1 MAIYKPATNGSW
13 NTVQWQS
20 VNDATQSQASWANAS
35 GAPTIN
41 DEVWLDGKTLTINPN
56 IIVSAS
62 RIIATRIPNES
73 GFAYT
78 AGLPGGVYGA
88 VSSSL
93 VGGKLQITSSGTY
106 YITAS
111 YITGPG
117 TSQNNAVLDITAAAS
132 SSIVYVSASINANAS
147 GDGANTTRIVSVA
160 ANTCSLFINGNLY
173 GGYYTTAVAIVNTNI
188 AAQPAG
194 RSILILTGSAYGAA
208 GTTAI
213 GNTCIYIASTLATC
227 SISGSVINNGLNPTI
242 LMVSSRSLVEVR
254 AGSVVSSIN
263 APAISGS
270 MSAPLSQS
278 IFISGNIVNHPKTG
292 QQAIY
297 TANRV
302 YIHSSSLGSSCKIQ
316 IKPYPA
322 GNVELVDPNFGTVI
336 TYPAENNVVSG
347 YAYGNGQTGTMR
359 TPLPRDVRNEIT
371 YTTASRV
378 TSATTSTWQVL
389 QVQGACYM
397 PHSSSVRVGVS
408 YDSAST
414 PGAMLVPSQSQT
426 QWGAFFSTS
435 SLTGS
440 YQSASQYWSTSSNS
454 FTQVSSSV
462 YLLSRSLDVAL
473 GTITGSFVAN
483 LNDVNA
489 TSNTVRRM
497 QNVHTTQSV
506 SQSIGAYGS
515 L

>member
-1 MAIYKPATNGSW
+1 MAIYKPKATLKTW
-13 NTVQWQS
+13 NDTNNWQFVRS
-20 VNDATQSQASWANAS
+20 VTQSRFDWADTASLPTNNDDVWMDGKQLYIPIGIPIYANRILPHGQPGSTAAQSPAPLLTSSNQPTAGTALLITASNSTYYISASTISGTSEANAIAFNVAS
-35 GAPTIN
+35 GATN
-41 DEVWLDGKTLTINPN
+41 VT
-56 IIVSAS
+56 
-62 RIIATRIPNES
+62 
-73 GFAYT
+73 
-78 AGLPGGVYGA
+78 VY
-88 VSSSL
+88 L
-93 VGGKLQITSSGTY
+93 
-106 YITAS
+106 
-111 YITGPG
+111 
-117 TSQNNAVLDITAAAS
+117 
-132 SSIVYVSASINANAS
+132 SASIDGGEQYNQNGLVVISAAS
-147 GDGANTTRIVSVA
+147 
-160 ANTCSLFINGNLY
+160 CSMYINGNIYGGGLSSIYSNVSSTKIFMTGSLY
-173 GGYYTTAVAIVNTNI
+173 GPNTNVLVFNRACI
-188 AAQPAG
+188 FFDSNATLSTA
-194 RSILILTGSAYGAA
+194 SILGSVYDQGKAPLISSAA
-208 GTTAI
+208 SRSLVEIKGTIVGSSSGPTYSGSMSAALSQSFI
-213 GNTCIYIASTLATC
+213 
-227 SISGSVINNGLNPTI
+227 ISGSVIN
-242 LMVSSRSLVEVR
+242 
-254 AGSVVSSIN
+254 
-263 APAISGS
+263 
-270 MSAPLSQS
+270 
-278 IFISGNIVNHPKTG
+278 HPFTG

-408 YDSAST
+408 YDSTST

-454 FTQVSSSV
+454 FTQVSSSG

-473 GTITGSFVAN
+473 GTITGSFVAD
-483 LNDVNA
+483 LNNIN
-489 TSNTVRRM
+489 TNSNTIRRM

-506 SQSIGAYGS
+506 SQSIGVY